1 MGKTLQGLKDN
12 VTDNWKRFA
21 LHTNKSFYGHVW
33 HIHIPSTVFE
43 MDNLNKAFWSMCSGV
58 WGCKYLFVLKDLSP
72 HLMFYFSLSAHCVLS
87 SFTTV
92 FISLQLFK
100 TWDLFLFSQWKKTR
114 KLDLQVS
121 CARPHID
128 MLLLI
133 TSHPLMVRIFIQIL
147 KVNSPVMWFSSIW
160 CKT

>member
-1 MGKTLQGLKDN
+1 
-12 VTDNWKRFA
+12 
-21 LHTNKSFYGHVW
+21 
-33 HIHIPSTVFE
+33 
-43 MDNLNKAFWSMCSGV
+43 MCSGV
-58 WGCKYLFVLKDLSP
+58 LRSKYLFVLKDLSP
-72 HLMFYFSLSAHCVLS
+72 HLMFYFPLSAHCVLS

-100 TWDLFLFSQWKKTR
+100 TWDLFSQWKKTR

-133 TSHPLMVRIFIQIL
+133 RSHPLNQGPTGRGF
-147 KVNSPVMWFSSIW
+147 
-160 CKT
+160 